1 MAAVY
6 FLIALLFLAKAIEY
20 FVKAHKILKGRR
32 VRARLADYAG
42 VRRGKRMLY
51 SPVYEY
57 EDGGE
62 IKRYTSKR
70 VFTYQE
76 PLGSE
81 KFLLISENGE
91 VSD

>member
-1 MAAVY
+1 MGAVY

-20 FVKAHKILKGRR
+20 FVKAHKILKGRK
-32 VRARLADYAG
+32 VRARLADYAE
-42 VRRGKRMLY
+42 VRQGKRILY

-76 PLGSE
+76 PFGSE
-81 KFLLISENGE
+81 KILLILENGE